1 MPNFSVDFFK
11 EDDGTKP
18 VGIFIKSLN
27 VKMKAKVVSDLHLLE
42 EYGNMAREPLSKHL
56 EDGIFEVRSKVGS
69 DIVRILYFFDGNRI
83 IIATNGFVK
92 KQNKTPR
99 SEIELAKSRRNIH
112 MLRKSKGGA
121 NAKNDM
127 KNAKSD
133 EEARK

>member
-1 MPNFSVDFFK
+1 MSNFSVDFFK

-27 VKMKAKVVSDLHLLE
+27 VKMKAKVVADLNLLE

-56 EDGIFEVRSKVGS
+56 EDDIFEIRSKVGS

-83 IIATNGFVK
+83 IIATNGFMK

-99 SEIELAKSRRNIH
+99 SEIELAKKRRRIY
-112 MLRKSKGGA
+112 MER
-121 NAKNDM
+121 
-127 KNAKSD
+127 
-133 EEARK
+133 

>member
-1 MPNFSVDFFK
+1 MSNFSVDFFK

-27 VKMKAKVVSDLHLLE
+27 VKMKAKVVADLNLLE

-56 EDGIFEVRSKVGS
+56 EDDIFEIRSKVGS

-83 IIATNGFVK
+83 IIATNGFMK

-99 SEIELAKSRRNIH
+99 SEIELAKKRRSIYMERKRMNI
-112 MLRKSKGGA
+112 MEKSNEGK
-121 NAKNDM
+121 KM
-127 KNAKSD
+127 
-133 EEARK
+133 RC